1 MNSLETI
8 RRKIIVD
15 WSNLPEIINNWKNAG
30 NKIVFTNGCFDI
42 IHRGHI
48 ELLAKAADLGEK
60 LIVGL
65 NADDSVQRL
74 KGPERPLQDETSRA
88 MIMAGFGF
96 VELVVLFHQ
105 DTPMELIS
113 LIKPDVLVKG
123 ADYEAEEIVGY
134 DMVTNNNG
142 QVVTINFVEG
152 YSTTSIV
159 NKMK

>member
-123 ADYEAEEIVGY
+123 GDYKAEEIVGY